1 MQPYVE
7 DYLRNPATGG
17 EKKETQTLFSSWT
30 DFKDE
35 MGRIF
40 GEVDA
45 ENQAEKAITRLK
57 QTKLVSTYTAEFK
70 QLQLRIDWD
79 DAALRT
85 VFENGLK
92 ETIKD
97 NLVHHDKPGDLHSL
111 IELATRIDNRLWERT
126 EQKKNA
132 FSAPN
137 TKKHRRQIKVD
148 REGDVIMTDK
158 VQERFKDRKTRGGRP
173 DGLSK
178 EERQKRCDKKA
189 CLRCGEDRDG
199 STEHTYPRTVQLL
212 DDDVSDTDLYD
223 EARML
228 GNEAYELVPQA
239 KEVPDVISRDETTP
253 VDRSVTSTEVRQRLA
268 EHRCWVCGSQE
279 HMAEDCRQKGQIAIT
294 GHKAEET
301 AYQAILE
308 QPYFEDPEVQDDEPV
323 TPSVS
328 EWKTEEHQ
336 AAHWTECELR
346 CRFHKGQRRTVG
358 WRMNDEWHE
367 TLLDK
372 ECRVEACPMHKKP
385 EPSTQWGNWDNLH
398 H

>member
-1 MQPYVE
+1 
-7 DYLRNPATGG
+7 
-17 EKKETQTLFSSWT
+17 
-30 DFKDE
+30 

-57 QTKLVSTYTAEFK
+57 QTKSVSTYTAEFK
-70 QLQLRIDWD
+70 QLQSRIDWD

-178 EERQKRCDKKA
+178 EERQKRYDKKA
-189 CLRCGEDRDG
+189 CLRCGEVGHFRRDCPKNDTG
-199 STEHTYPRTVQLL
+199 RQGAVRIGMVRQSTPYPRTVQLL

-239 KEVPDVISRDETTP
+239 KR
-253 VDRSVTSTEVRQRLA
+253 
-268 EHRCWVCGSQE
+268 
-279 HMAEDCRQKGQIAIT
+279 
-294 GHKAEET
+294 
-301 AYQAILE
+301 Y
-308 QPYFEDPEVQDDEPV
+308 
-323 TPSVS
+323 
-328 EWKTEEHQ
+328 
-336 AAHWTECELR
+336 
-346 CRFHKGQRRTVG
+346 
-358 WRMNDEWHE
+358 
-367 TLLDK
+367 
-372 ECRVEACPMHKKP
+372 PM
-385 EPSTQWGNWDNLH
+385 
-398 H
+398 